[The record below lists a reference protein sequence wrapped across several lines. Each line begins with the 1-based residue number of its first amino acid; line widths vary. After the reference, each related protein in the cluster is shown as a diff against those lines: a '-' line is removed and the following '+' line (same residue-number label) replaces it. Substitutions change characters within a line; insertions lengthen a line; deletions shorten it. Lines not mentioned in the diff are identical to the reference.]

1 MNHPSI
7 VGTRSKAAADVT
19 TVAAGNG
26 WGARKPQRAQDLKY
40 SGAVRG
46 AVVLG
51 AGALADRVCDSL
63 REGAR
68 PGVHLLARF
77 DDRRRGRSAGRH
89 STWSALRR
97 GSLAEAAPFIRQH
110 GVQEV
115 YIALPLS
122 SQPRIAALMQDLQDT
137 PASIHYVPDVLC
149 MTVIQGRI
157 RDLDGVPVVGLCES
171 PLRGAAALAKR
182 IEDLLLAGTAL
193 ALLWPLMLAI
203 ALAVRLDSPGPALF
217 RQRRVGLDGR
227 QIEVW
232 KFRTLHTLE
241 DGPQVQQVQRDDPR
255 ITRLGAL
262 LRRTSLD
269 ELPQFLNVIQ
279 GRMSV
284 VGPRPHALAH
294 HEQFMRVASAYMV
307 RHKVRPGITGLAQ
320 VRGLRGATD
329 SAQKIRARLACD
341 LEYLRCWS
349 LALDLRI
356 VARTAWVVLRDRSAY

>member
-1 MNHPSI
+1 MKHGAI
-7 VGTRSKAAADVT
+7 VGRRSAGEAGAAEAFT
-19 TVAAGNG
+19 TDAGPG
-26 WGARKPQRAQDLKY
+26 GGARC
-40 SGAVRG
+40 

-51 AGALADRVCDSL
+51 SGALADRICDSL
-63 REGAR
+63 RAGAQ
-68 PGVHLLARF
+68 PGVRLLARF
-77 DDRRRGRSAGRH
+77 DDRRRGRVAGPARLP
-89 STWSALRR
+89 SALRR
-97 GSLAEAAPFIRQH
+97 GSLAQAASFIRRH
-110 GVQEV
+110 GVHEV

-182 IEDLLLAGTAL
+182 VEDLLLASAAL

-227 QIEVW
+227 PIEVW
-232 KFRTLHTLE
+232 KFRTMHTME
-241 DGPQVQQVQRDDPR
+241 DGPQLQQAQRGDPR
-255 ITRLGAL
+255 ITRLGAW
-262 LRRTSLD
+262 LRRSSLD
-269 ELPQFLNVIQ
+269 ELPQFLNVLQ

-329 SAQKIRARLACD
+329 TAEKIRARLACD
-341 LEYLRCWS
+341 LEYLRRWS
-349 LALDLRI
+349 IALDLRI